1 MYNFH
6 KNISVILLLFTVYT
20 SFAQTSE
27 QSLYIVSNSHLDT
40 QWNWDATTTI
50 NEYIL
55 KTMSENFS
63 LFDKYPNF
71 HFNFEGAI
79 KYMWMKEYYPT
90 QYSSLK
96 KYIQDGRWSIAG
108 ASIDANDVMTPSAE
122 SIIRNFLYGQS
133 YYKKEFG
140 IDGGRDIMLPD
151 CFGFPHSLPT
161 LGNHCGIIGFHTQ
174 KLSWGSAYPY
184 DNLPPLGKWRGVD
197 GSEVYAVFK
206 GEAYDAHES
215 FNKDMSYDSDTQ
227 NSIASN
233 MNNYNFPAV
242 FRYVGPRSDRGG
254 GLQDNNS
261 SAGEN
266 TPYWLQ
272 TSMDSDGPV
281 KVLMTTPTEFFEYMA
296 SCEQQAKYEVW
307 DNELPM
313 KQHGTGC
320 YTSQTIMKYMNR
332 KNELLADAAEKTSVI
347 ADWLNNLSY
356 PKEVITDSWTR
367 LLWHQFHD
375 DLTGTSIPSAYT
387 ISYNDQ
393 AIVNLNLS
401 NVLYNAAGA
410 VIKSMDTRVNGIP
423 VVVYNPLSIERN
435 DIVEAKLNVE
445 NEVSNIKVFDQNGN
459 EVLSQILDYD
469 SANGKVSF
477 IFHAKVPSLDRKS
490 VV

>member
-1 MYNFH
+1 
-6 KNISVILLLFTVYT
+6 
-20 SFAQTSE
+20 
-27 QSLYIVSNSHLDT
+27 
-40 QWNWDATTTI
+40 
-50 NEYIL
+50 
-55 KTMSENFS
+55 
-63 LFDKYPNF
+63 
-71 HFNFEGAI
+71 
-79 KYMWMKEYYPT
+79 
-90 QYSSLK
+90 
-96 KYIQDGRWSIAG
+96 
-108 ASIDANDVMTPSAE
+108 
-122 SIIRNFLYGQS
+122 
-133 YYKKEFG
+133 
-140 IDGGRDIMLPD
+140 
-151 CFGFPHSLPT
+151 
-161 LGNHCGIIGFHTQ
+161 
-174 KLSWGSAYPY
+174 
-184 DNLPPLGKWRGVD
+184 
-197 GSEVYAVFK
+197 
-206 GEAYDAHES
+206 
-215 FNKDMSYDSDTQ
+215 
-227 NSIASN
+227 

-477 IFHAKVPSLDRKS
+477 IFHAKVPSLGYATYDIHLNEQSTLTSELSISTTALESDLYRVRINNSGDISQIHFKS
-490 VV
+490 VSKDLLNLPIRLATLYDGATGFPAWEIKYSDLKGNMSYVNENANVSIAENGPLRI